1 MPQRNEPQ
9 IQMEPLINLIPAA
22 LSQSSASDDQ
32 SRDRKGATRVTMR
45 KYRQSLPYGRGSD
58 GRMVEG

>member
-1 MPQRNEPQ
+1 
-9 IQMEPLINLIPAA
+9 MEPLINLIPAA